1 MRSYATEK
9 RGCGLS
15 PSRHVHGGSVP
26 TVWSSMKQRLSPLL
40 IVATALALLVSM
52 PVVSVV
58 LHVFQPD
65 EQGVWAHLMETVLA
79 DYIVNSLALALGT
92 GLGAAL
98 LGTGAAWWVAMY
110 RFPGRGVLEWALLL
124 PLAMPTYVIAYVY
137 TDLLQFAGPVQT
149 VLRET
154 FGWQRGDY
162 WFPEVRSLGGAII
175 VFSLVF
181 YPYVYV
187 LARAAFLDRSGNL
200 MEAARSLGLTQRQ
213 AFYRVALPLARP
225 AVAGGVAL
233 VMMETLAEFGAV
245 SYFGVPTFT
254 TGIYRAW
261 YAFGDP
267 VAASQLSASLLALVL
282 LALILEKASR
292 GRARFHDSGGRP
304 YLQPRLGPLR
314 SLLVWTGCL
323 IPLAG
328 GFLLPASLL
337 LRMAIL
343 EGDVQFGEKYL
354 TLAGNSL
361 MLASLASV
369 AAIVAALL
377 LAYAGRLHPGRLMAA
392 VKRVASLGYAVPGT
406 VIAVGALIPL
416 TAIDHALILWLR
428 QHYGVNPGLII
439 TGTAMAL
446 IFAYLARF
454 LAVALNATEAS
465 LARIRQSLDEAARS
479 LGARQTRLFFRIHV
493 PLLSGGIL
501 SGLLL
506 VFVDVMKELP
516 ATIVLRP
523 FNFETLATQVY
534 ILAADERLAEAATPS
549 LAIVAVGLI
558 PVILLSR
565 NMRRR

>member
-1 MRSYATEK
+1 MK
-9 RGCGLS
+9 RH
-15 PSRHVHGGSVP
+15 PSA
-26 TVWSSMKQRLSPLL
+26 LL
-40 IVATALALLVSM
+40 IVAVVLALMVSM
-52 PVVSVV
+52 PVASV
-58 LHVFQPD
+58 LLQVFMPD
-65 EQGVWAHLMETVLA
+65 EQGVWAHLVETVLA
-79 DYIVNSLALALGT
+79 DYIGNSLLLAAGS

-110 RFPGRGVLEWALLL
+110 RFPGRGILEWALLL

-137 TDLLQFAGPVQT
+137 TDFLQYAGPVQSA
-149 VLRET
+149 LRAT
-154 FGWQRGDY
+154 FGWERGDY
-162 WFPEVRSLGGAII
+162 WFPDVRSLGGAIV

-213 AFYRVALPLARP
+213 AFYRIALPLARP

-233 VMMETLAEFGAV
+233 VVMETLAEFGAV

-254 TGIYRAW
+254 TGIYRTW

-267 VAASQLSASLLALVL
+267 VAASQLSASLLAVVL
-282 LALILEKASR
+282 LALMLEKASR
-292 GRARFHDSGGRP
+292 GRARYHDSGGRP
-304 YLQPRLGPLR
+304 YQRPRLSPRR
-314 SLLVWTGCL
+314 SVLVWIGCL
-323 IPLAG
+323 IPLTG
-328 GFLLPASLL
+328 GFLLPAGLL
-337 LRMAIL
+337 MRMAL
-343 EGDVQFGEKYL
+343 SEGDAQFGEKYL

-361 MLASLASV
+361 MLAGLACAV
-369 AAIVAALL
+369 TVLAAIL
-377 LAYAGRLHPGRLMAA
+377 LAYAGRLHPGRLMAS
-392 VKRVASLGYAVPGT
+392 VKRLASLGYAVPGT

-416 TAIDHALILWLR
+416 TALDHALILWLR
-428 QHYGVNPGLII
+428 ERFDLDPGLIL
-439 TGTAMAL
+439 TGTATAL
-446 IFAYLARF
+446 VFAYLARF
-454 LAVALNATEAS
+454 LAVALNAVEAS
-465 LARIRQSLDEAARS
+465 LSRIRSSLDEAARS
-479 LGARQTRLFFRIHV
+479 LGATQTRLLAHIHL
-493 PLLSGGIL
+493 PLLSGGIV

-523 FNFETLATQVY
+523 FNFETLATQVF

-565 NMRRR
+565 SMRRQ

>member
-1 MRSYATEK
+1 MK
-9 RGCGLS
+9 R
-15 PSRHVHGGSVP
+15 PY
-26 TVWSSMKQRLSPLL
+26 TALL
-40 IVATALALLVSM
+40 IIALMLAILVSL
-52 PVVSVV
+52 PVASVV
-58 LHVFQPD
+58 LHVFMPD
-65 EQGVWAHLMETVLA
+65 EQGVWDHLVETVLT
-79 DYIVNSLALALGT
+79 DYVTNSLLLAVGS
-92 GLGAAL
+92 GVGAAL

-110 RFPGRGVLEWALLL
+110 RFPGRGILEWALLL

-137 TDLLQFAGPVQT
+137 TDVLQYAGPIQT
-149 VLRET
+149 ALRET

-162 WFPEVRSLGGAII
+162 WFPDVRSLGGAIV

-187 LARAAFLDRSGNL
+187 LARAAFLDRSANL

-213 AFYRVALPLARP
+213 AFRRIALPLARP

-233 VMMETLAEFGAV
+233 VIMESLAEFGAV

-267 VAASQLSASLLALVL
+267 VAASQLSASLLAFVL
-282 LALILEKASR
+282 LALMLEKASR
-292 GRARFHDSGGRP
+292 GRARYYDSGGRP
-304 YLQPRLGPLR
+304 SVRPKLSPLR
-314 SLLVWTGCL
+314 SLLVWVGCL

-328 GFLLPASLL
+328 GFLLPAILL
-337 LRMAIL
+337 LRMAIT
-343 EGDVQFGEKYL
+343 EGDMQFGEKYL

-361 MLASLASV
+361 MLAGLASV
-369 AAIVAALL
+369 FTVLAALL
-377 LAYAGRLHPGRLMAA
+377 LAYAGRLHPGRLMAG
-392 VKRVASLGYAVPGT
+392 VKRLAGLGYAVPGT

-416 TAIDHALILWLR
+416 TALDHALILWFREHFDL
-428 QHYGVNPGLII
+428 HLGLVI
-439 TGTAMAL
+439 TGSATAL
-446 IFAYLARF
+446 VFAYLARF
-454 LAVALNATEAS
+454 LAVALNSVEAS

-479 LGARQTRLFFRIHV
+479 LGATQTRLLTRIHV

-565 NMRRR
+565 SMRRG

>member
-1 MRSYATEK
+1 MK
-9 RGCGLS
+9 RQY
-15 PSRHVHGGSVP
+15 PA
-26 TVWSSMKQRLSPLL
+26 LL
-40 IVATALALLVSM
+40 IVAVALAILVSM

-58 LHVFQPD
+58 LHVFMPD
-65 EQGVWAHLMETVLA
+65 EQGVWAHLVETVLA
-79 DYIVNSLALALGT
+79 DYVSNSLLLAVGS

-110 RFPGRGVLEWALLL
+110 RFPGRGILEWALLL

-137 TDLLQFAGPVQT
+137 TDLLQYAGPVQT
-149 VLRET
+149 TLRDV

-162 WFPEVRSLGGAII
+162 WFPEVRSLGGAIV

-233 VMMETLAEFGAV
+233 VIMESLAEFGAV

-267 VAASQLSASLLALVL
+267 VAASQLSAGLLAVVLLALVL
-282 LALILEKASR
+282 EKTSR
-292 GRARFHDSGGRP
+292 GRARYHDSGGRP
-304 YLQPRLGPLR
+304 YVRPQLSPLR
-314 SLLVWTGCL
+314 CLLVWTGCML
-323 IPLAG
+323 PLAG
-328 GFLLPASLL
+328 GFLLPAGLL
-337 LRMAIL
+337 LRMAVF

-361 MLASLASV
+361 TLAAVASV
-369 AAIVAALL
+369 LAVLAALL
-377 LAYAGRLHPGRLMAA
+377 LAYAGRLHPGRLMAG
-392 VKRVASLGYAVPGT
+392 VKRLAGLGYAVPGT

-416 TAIDHALILWLR
+416 TALDHALILWFRERFDINL
-428 QHYGVNPGLII
+428 GLVI
-439 TGTAMAL
+439 TGTATAL
-446 IFAYLARF
+446 VFAYLARF
-454 LAVALNATEAS
+454 LAVALNSVEAS

-479 LGARQTRLFFRIHV
+479 LGASQTRLLVRVHV
-493 PLLSGGIL
+493 PLLSGGMV

-523 FNFETLATQVY
+523 FNFETLATQVF

-558 PVILLSR
+558 PVMLLSR
-565 NMRRR
+565 SMRRA

>member
-1 MRSYATEK
+1 MRRRY
-9 RGCGLS
+9 
-15 PSRHVHGGSVP
+15 PF
-26 TVWSSMKQRLSPLL
+26 LL
-40 IVATALALLVSM
+40 IIAVVLAILVSM
-52 PVVSVV
+52 PVASVI
-58 LHVFQPD
+58 LHVFMPD
-65 EQGVWAHLMETVLA
+65 EQGVWGHLAETVLA
-79 DYIVNSLALALGT
+79 DYVRNSLLLAVGS
-92 GLGAAL
+92 GVGAAL

-110 RFPGRGVLEWALLL
+110 RFPGRGILEWALLL

-137 TDLLQFAGPVQT
+137 TDLLQYAGPVQT
-149 VLRET
+149 ALREA
-154 FGWQRGDY
+154 FGWERGEY
-162 WFPEVRSLGGAII
+162 WFPDVRSLGGAIL

-187 LARAAFLDRSGNL
+187 LARAAFMDRSGNL
-200 MEAARSLGLTQRQ
+200 MEAARSLGMTQRQ

-233 VMMETLAEFGAV
+233 VVMETLAEFGAV

-267 VAASQLSASLLALVL
+267 VAASQLSASLLAVVM
-282 LALILEKASR
+282 LALVLEKASR
-292 GRARFHDSGGRP
+292 GRARYHDSGGRP
-304 YLQPRLGPLR
+304 QVRPRLTPLK
-314 SLLVWTGCL
+314 SLVVWTGCM

-328 GFLLPASLL
+328 GFLLPAGLL
-337 LRMAIL
+337 LRLAVS

-361 MLASLASV
+361 MLAALASV
-369 AAIVAALL
+369 FAVLAALV
-377 LAYAGRLHPGRLMAA
+377 LAYAARLNPGRLMAG
-392 VKRVASLGYAVPGT
+392 VKRLAGLGYAVPGT

-416 TAIDHALILWLR
+416 TLLDHALIVWLR
-428 QHYGVNPGLII
+428 EHFGIESGLVL
-439 TGTAMAL
+439 TGTATAL
-446 IFAYLARF
+446 VFAYLARF
-454 LAVALNATEAS
+454 LTVALSSVEAS
-465 LARIRQSLDEAARS
+465 LTRIRQSLDEAARS
-479 LGARQTRLFFRIHV
+479 LGASQTRLLARVHV
-493 PLLSGGIL
+493 PLLSGGIV

-523 FNFETLATQVY
+523 FNFETLATQVF

-565 NMRRR
+565 SMRQR

>member
-1 MRSYATEK
+1 MR
-9 RGCGLS
+9 
-15 PSRHVHGGSVP
+15 
-26 TVWSSMKQRLSPLL
+26 QRFSPLL
-40 IVATALALLVSM
+40 LVASLLALLVSM
-52 PVVSVV
+52 PVASVV
-58 LHVFQPD
+58 LHVFMPD
-65 EQGVWAHLMETVLA
+65 KQGVWAHLMETVLA
-79 DYIVNSLALALGT
+79 DYVVNSLVLALGT

-149 VLRET
+149 ALRET

-162 WFPEVRSLGGAII
+162 WFPEVRSLGGAIV
-175 VFSLVF
+175 VFSLVL

-200 MEAARSLGLTQRQ
+200 MEAAKSLGLTQRQ

-233 VMMETLAEFGAV
+233 VIMETLAEFGAV

-267 VAASQLSASLLALVL
+267 VAAAQLSASLLALVL
-282 LALILEKASR
+282 LALALEKASR

-304 YLQPRLGPLR
+304 YVRPRLGLLR
-314 SLLVWTGCL
+314 SLLVWIGCL

-328 GFLLPASLL
+328 GFLLPAVLL
-337 LRMAIL
+337 LRMAAA

-361 MLASLASV
+361 TLATLASV
-369 AAIVAALL
+369 AAIIAALL

-416 TAIDHALILWLR
+416 TAIDHALILWLQ

-439 TGTAMAL
+439 TGTAVAL
-446 IFAYLARF
+446 VFAYLARF

-465 LARIRQSLDEAARS
+465 LTRIRQSLDEAARS
-479 LGARQTRLFFRIHV
+479 LGASQTRLLLRVHV

-506 VFVDVMKELP
+506 VFVEVMKELP

-565 NMRRR
+565 SMRGKAERSRL